1 MCEAERRAAIA
12 RLNDEFRRVGGGPV
26 MLTDGIRYLPNT
38 SKIVILDTVAAYDC
52 PDPDG
57 ERHVRTLIVEGHE
70 VIWYII
76 CHWHDR
82 DADAGIDLADPDS
95 TGRLLVVMLAGEP

>member
-12 RLNDEFRRVGGGPV
+12 RLNDEFRRTSGGPV
-26 MLTDGIRYLPNT
+26 MLTDGVCDLPDAT
-38 SKIVILDTVAAYDC
+38 KIAILGAVAAYEC

-57 ERHVRTLIVEGHE
+57 EHHVGTLAVEGHE

-76 CHWHDR
+76 CHQHDR
-82 DADAGIDLADPDS
+82 DADADIDPADPDS
-95 TGRLLVVMLAGEP
+95 TGRLLVVMLAGES